1 MIDLL
6 LRLKNSVYEITGFDR
21 TRYNS
26 LKNPVFIILGV
37 ILSSCIFLAYSNHFS
52 NGFHFDDNHTI
63 ENNTAIKEVNI
74 VKFFKDG
81 TTFSSLSTNQSYRP
95 YTTLENAIDYK
106 LANGLHPKV
115 FHIHIFITF
124 LICCFF
130 LFLFTKKL
138 LDKIEFSNY
147 NQFWGLLVAAVFGLL
162 CANAETVNYII
173 QRAEIVSG
181 LYVLMGLT
189 VFLIGGS
196 WKKWYLYLLFPF
208 IGFFAK
214 EMAFVFA
221 PVLLLYFLI
230 FEEKVYLL
238 HFYKVNEFK
247 KCIRSFTKALP
258 AFIFT
263 VAFYVFYTKMLPNT
277 FSPGGLDNFKYLI
290 TQPMVMCH
298 YILTYFIPYN
308 LSADTDWTVY
318 DSILDYRAILGIIGV
333 LSLFYLALKAS
344 KNKETRLFS
353 FGILWFFITLLP
365 TSSFIAFA
373 EVLND
378 HRCFIPYMG
387 LTISF
392 IFGTLYLLKT
402 YLPSFI
408 NQKKG
413 QSVLLIL
420 ILSFLSVN
428 AYGIHERNKIW
439 KDELSLWK
447 DVSIKSPKN
456 GRGLMNY
463 GLALMAEGNYAE
475 AEIYYN
481 KALEL
486 TPNYSNI
493 YINLG
498 ILKNVIGDK
507 KAAENNFIKATEL
520 RSEYH
525 PAWYYYGKFLSQEKR
540 FEEAK
545 KSLIKVL
552 ELSPSYDNTLELLLE
567 IYHQNENW
575 QEMESLSKSIL
586 QDNASDA
593 LAQNYLDI
601 ATNKKTIYDVM
612 EKEIAKSPTP
622 EKYLNLSLEYFNGER
637 YSKCIQAAEKALQLK
652 SDYAEAY
659 NNIGIAYF
667 KLEKYDQAIE
677 AYHKA
682 LKINPEYVLAKNNLK
697 EALIRSNK
705 TKELVI
711 WSNDKEASDY
721 YINLSLKYYNEGK
734 YIECINAAKN
744 SNSILPNAIA
754 YNNICTAYNKL
765 KEYDKAIDA
774 CNKAL
779 KLEANYTL
787 ARGNLNYALKQK
799 GAK

>member
-6 LRLKNSVYEITGFDR
+6 LRLKNSVYEITGFNR
-21 TRYNS
+21 SRYNS
-26 LKNPVFIILGV
+26 LKNPIFILLGIILFCCLL
-37 ILSSCIFLAYSNHFS
+37 LSYSNHFS

-63 ENNTAIKEVNI
+63 ENNNAIKEVTPL
-74 VKFFKDG
+74 KFFKDG

-106 LANGLHPKV
+106 LANGLNPQI

-124 LICCFF
+124 ILCCFF
-130 LFLFTKKL
+130 IFLFTKKL
-138 LDKIEFSNY
+138 LDNIEFSNY
-147 NQFWGLLVAAVFGLL
+147 NQFWGLFVAAAFGLL

-181 LYVLMGLT
+181 LYVLIGLT
-189 VFLIGGS
+189 VFLAGGT
-196 WKKWYLYLLFPF
+196 WRKWHLYLLFPF

-221 PVLLLYFLI
+221 PILLLYFLI

-238 HFYKVNEFK
+238 HFYKPDEFK
-247 KCIRSFTKALP
+247 KCLRSFRKALP

-318 DSILDYRAILGIIGV
+318 ESILDYRAILGIIGV

-392 IFGTLYLLKT
+392 IFGTHYLLNT
-402 YLPSFI
+402 YLPNFI
-408 NQKKG
+408 NQKRG

-428 AYGIHERNKIW
+428 AYGIYQRNKVW

-493 YINLG
+493 HINLG
-498 ILKNVIGDK
+498 ILKNAIGEKSTAEDYFK
-507 KAAENNFIKATEL
+507 KAIDL

-525 PAWYYYGKFLSQEKR
+525 PAWYYYGKFLSQEQR
-540 FEEAK
+540 YDEAINCFK
-545 KSLIKVL
+545 KVL
-552 ELSPSYDNTLELLLE
+552 ELSPNYNNTAELLME
-567 IYHQNENW
+567 IYHQNEDW
-575 QEMESLSKSIL
+575 DKIISLSNDLLKNYS
-586 QDNASDA
+586 QD
-593 LAQNYLDI
+593 LIAQKYLEI
-601 ATNKKTIYDVM
+601 AKNKKTFLEVLEED
-612 EKEIAKSPTP
+612 IARSPSP
-622 EKYLNLSLEYFNGER
+622 EKYLNLSLKYFNKTNYEG
-637 YSKCIQAAEKALQLK
+637 CIRAAEKALALK
-652 SDYAEAY
+652 PEFPEAY
-659 NNIGIAYF
+659 NNIGIANFYL
-667 KLEKYDQAIE
+667 KKYDKAIS
-677 AYHKA
+677 AYNRA
-682 LKINPEYVLAKNNLK
+682 LELKPDYQLAKNNLR
-697 EALIRSNK
+697 EAQAQESTKNTIPSYTEQSNH
-705 TKELVI
+705 
-711 WSNDKEASDY
+711 
-721 YINLSLKYYNEGK
+721 YINESLRYYKERNYLACIQAARKSNE
-734 YIECINAAKN
+734 
-744 SNSILPNAIA
+744 ILPNAIA
-754 YNNICTAYNKL
+754 YNNICTAYNML
-765 KEYDKAIDA
+765 NQYDKAIEA
-774 CNKAL
+774 CNMAL
-779 KLEANYTL
+779 KLDSNHKL
-787 ARGNLNYALKQK
+787 AKGNLNYALEKK
-799 GAK
+799 LELE

>member
-6 LRLKNSVYEITGFDR
+6 LHLKNWVYDITGFDR

-26 LKNPVFIILGV
+26 LKNPVFILLGIILLGSL
-37 ILSSCIFLAYSNHFS
+37 ILSYSNHFS
-52 NGFHFDDNHTI
+52 NSFHFDDNHTI
-63 ENNTAIKEVNI
+63 ENNNAIKEVTPL
-74 VKFFKDG
+74 KFFQDG

-106 LANGLHPKV
+106 LANGLHPQT
-115 FHIHIFITF
+115 FHVHIFITF
-124 LICCFF
+124 LLCCFF

-147 NQFWGLLVAAVFGLL
+147 NQFWGLLVAAAFGLL

-181 LYVLMGLT
+181 LYVLIGLT
-189 VFLIGGS
+189 VFLIGGT
-196 WKKWYLYLLFPF
+196 WRKWHLYLLFPF

-221 PVLLLYFLI
+221 PILLLYFLI

-238 HFYKVNEFK
+238 HFYKPHEFK
-247 KCIRSFTKALP
+247 KCMRSFTKALP

-263 VAFYVFYTKMLPNT
+263 VAFYVFYTKMLPET

-298 YILTYFIPYN
+298 YILTYFFPYN

-318 DSILDYRAILGIIGV
+318 ESILDYRAILGILGV
-333 LSLFYLALKAS
+333 ISLFYIALRAS

-353 FGILWFFITLLP
+353 FGVLWFFITLLP

-392 IFGTLYLLKT
+392 IFGTHFILKT
-402 YLPSFI
+402 YLPKLI
-408 NQKKG
+408 NKKRG
-413 QSVLLIL
+413 QTIL
-420 ILSFLSVN
+420 FLVILSFLTAN
-428 AYGIHERNKIW
+428 AYGIHQRNKVW
-439 KDELSLWK
+439 RDELSLWK
-447 DVSIKSPKN
+447 DASIKSPKN

-463 GLALMAEGNYAE
+463 GLALMAEGNYKE

-498 ILKNVIGDK
+498 ILKNAIGDE
-507 KAAENNFIKATEL
+507 KAAETNFIKATEL

-525 PAWYYYGKFLSQEKR
+525 PAWYHYGKFLMQEKR
-540 FEEAK
+540 YEEAK
-545 KSLIKVL
+545 SSFIRVL
-552 ELSPSYDNTLELLLE
+552 ELSPNYNNTAELLMKT
-567 IYHQNENW
+567 YHQIEDWVNMEN
-575 QEMESLSKSIL
+575 LSKSIL
-586 QDNASDA
+586 QYNPSDIF
-593 LAQNYLDI
+593 AQDYLDI
-601 ATNKKTIYDVM
+601 ALNKSTIYDVM

-622 EKYLNLSLEYFNGER
+622 EKYLNLSLTYFNTDKFN
-637 YSKCIQAAEKALQLK
+637 KCIQAAEKALQIK
-652 SDYAEAY
+652 ADYPEAY

-667 KLEKYDQAIE
+667 YLEKYDEAIE
-677 AYHKA
+677 AYNQA
-682 LKINPEYVLAKNNLK
+682 LKLNPEYILAKNNLREAIAKTNKK
-697 EALIRSNK
+697 E
-705 TKELVI
+705 ELVSRF
-711 WSNDKEASDY
+711 SNKEASNY
-721 YINLSLKYYNEGK
+721 YINLSLEYYNEGK
-734 YIECINAAKN
+734 YMECITAAN
-744 SNSILPNAIA
+744 TANSILPNAIA
-754 YNNICTAYNKL
+754 YNNICTAYNEL
-765 KEYDKAIDA
+765 KEYDKAIEA

-779 KLEANYTL
+779 KLEANYSL
-787 ARGNLNYALKQK
+787 ALGNLNYALEQK
-799 GAK
+799 NKE